1 MKKAK
6 TILGYTWASLGVPVI
21 LAMFFGMNVWV
32 QQLFVNT
39 GFHVSARWS
48 GGEVVK
54 TIPHGQNYQTDIH
67 RPVFDGFLW
76 EKNQGFVQ
84 IDWKSTQELP
94 ERIEEK
100 IDFDQDGSNDF
111 QIILNTQTNEATL
124 TPVDSRIISIIEEW
138 GVLVFENART
148 VRVALRKSS
157 K

>member
-1 MKKAK
+1 MEKVKM
-6 TILGYTWASLGVPVI
+6 ISGYIWASLGIPVI
-21 LAMFFGMNVWV
+21 LAMFFGTDAWV

-54 TIPHGQNYQTDIH
+54 TIPHGQLYQTDIH

-84 IDWKSTQELP
+84 IDWKATQELP
-94 ERIEEK
+94 EQIEEE

-124 TPVDSRIISIIEEW
+124 TPFDSRIISIAEEW
-138 GVLVFENART
+138 GILVFEKART
-148 VRVALRKSS
+148 ERVALRKNS

>member
-1 MKKAK
+1 MEKVK
-6 TILGYTWASLGVPVI
+6 TILGYTWAILGIPVI
-21 LAMFFGMNVWV
+21 VAMFFGTDVWV
-32 QQLFVNT
+32 QQVFVKT

-54 TIPHGQNYQTDIH
+54 TIPHEQHYQTDIH

-84 IDWKSTQELP
+84 IDWKSTQGLP
-94 ERIEEK
+94 ESIEEE

-124 TPVDSRIISIIEEW
+124 TPFDSRIISIAEEW

-148 VRVALRKSS
+148 VRVALRRSS

>member
-1 MKKAK
+1 MEKVK
-6 TILGYTWASLGVPVI
+6 TISGYMWASLGVPVI
-21 LAMFFGMNVWV
+21 LAMFFGMDAWV

-54 TIPHGQNYQTDIH
+54 TIPHGQLYQTHIH

-84 IDWKSTQELP
+84 IDWKSTQGLP
-94 ERIEEK
+94 ERIEEE

-124 TPVDSRIISIIEEW
+124 TPFDSRIISISEEW

-148 VRVALRKSS
+148 VRVVLRKSS